1 MTYIKAVQM
10 YFAYPNF
17 QCNLRRCFHI
27 CILRC
32 YTLINIQKNWIC
44 MKNIFPFPFDNQI
57 LNRYIKNVNPYLTSK
72 HIWLACMVSIGCIGE
87 LLVLTPLLI
96 NRNPSPFAIFTIL
109 RSCIS
114 PFSVKTTFSSASSL
128 FGLTYWSVSILC
140 RESDVSL
147 YIRIHNITHQKG
159 KY

>member
-1 MTYIKAVQM
+1 MFKCICS
-10 YFAYPNF
+10 YPNF

-32 YTLINIQKNWIC
+32 YIVIKHSEKL
-44 MKNIFPFPFDNQI
+44 KNIFPFPFDNQI
-57 LNRYIKNVNPYLTSK
+57 RYQYDSRLNRYIKNVNPYLTSK

-87 LLVLTPLLI
+87 LLALTPLLI
-96 NRNPSPFAIFTIL
+96 TRNPSPFAIFTIL

-128 FGLTYWSVSILC
+128 FGLTY
-140 RESDVSL
+140 
-147 YIRIHNITHQKG
+147 
-159 KY
+159 